1 MAPQVEATPRVM
13 LRKRHCCS
21 GSSFPPKKDSSENC
35 QISSVDLLSPEGH
48 KFRAVICC
56 MDSKAETGT
65 LVEFLWI
72 PLLGDC
78 ETGRMSQAFKVRE

>member
-21 GSSFPPKKDSSENC
+21 VSSFPPKKDSSANC

-48 KFRAVICC
+48 KFRAVMFYGLQSRNWDVSGIFV
-56 MDSKAETGT
+56 DPFA
-65 LVEFLWI
+65 
-72 PLLGDC
+72 
-78 ETGRMSQAFKVRE
+78 